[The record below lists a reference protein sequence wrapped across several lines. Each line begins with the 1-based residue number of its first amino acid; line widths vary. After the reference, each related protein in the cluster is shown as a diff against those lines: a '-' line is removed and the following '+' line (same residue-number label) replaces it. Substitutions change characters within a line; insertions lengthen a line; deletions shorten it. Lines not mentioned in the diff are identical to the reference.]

1 MKNIV
6 NFNNINSIYSPNIG
20 LEIHSKE
27 DFRENEIKLIDNAN
41 FNKNITFESWCAVG
55 TNVQLSYSTHGMFR
69 YFGKFP
75 PVIATY
81 LINTY
86 TSETDL
92 VIDPMSGSGTTAV
105 ECNLLNRSCVVND
118 INPMSTLLAK
128 VKSTY
133 ISQKTLLDTL
143 QHINNIYK
151 PLSIEEYNFEPTALT
166 NYKHWFLDETCNSL
180 RGLKKVI
187 SEIQNR
193 DVKDFFEIVFAS
205 IVRRVSKATT
215 QQGRLFLDIDTA
227 IPDALEFF
235 NKKAKKSILA
245 VSSLPA
251 NKKISIFNSD
261 IRSESLNK
269 YKGKAGL
276 VILHPPY
283 FNSYKYSSI
292 NSLETGWLGFDRVQY
307 RKHEI
312 REFFKVGKPEKVT
325 QYVDDMSEALIDA
338 LSLLKDDGV
347 LALMIGDAIIKGIYL
362 PVTQMIIDKINL
374 EDFNIEKIAIRVPK
388 YTEATWVASQR
399 RNSNNIGI
407 TLNDF
412 IIIFRKVKKSEE

>member
-1 MKNIV
+1 MKNLI
-6 NFNNINSIYSPNIG
+6 NFNKINSFYSENIG

-27 DFRENEIKLIDNAN
+27 EFKENEKKLIENAN
-41 FNKNITFESWCAVG
+41 FDKNNIFESWCAIG
-55 TNVQLSYSTHGMFR
+55 TNVQLAYSTHGIFR

-81 LINTY
+81 LINKY
-86 TSETDL
+86 TSEKDL

-105 ECNLLNRSCVVND
+105 ECSLLNRNCIVND
-118 INPMSTLLAK
+118 INPLSVLLAK

-133 ISQKTLLDTL
+133 IPEEILLNTL
-143 QHINNIYK
+143 NIIKDNYK
-151 PLSIEEYNFEPTALT
+151 PLTIDEYPFEPTALK
-166 NYKHWFLDETCNSL
+166 NYKHWFLDETCDSL
-180 RGLKKVI
+180 RGLKKLI
-187 SEIQNR
+187 DEIPNQE
-193 DVKDFFEIVFAS
+193 VKDFFTVIFAS

-227 IPDALEFF
+227 IPDAFEFF
-235 NKKAKKSILA
+235 YKKAKKSIVS
-245 VSSLPA
+245 VSSLPIN
-251 NKKISIFNSD
+251 NKVSIVNND
-261 IRSESLNK
+261 IRSGSLNK
-269 YKGKAGL
+269 YIGKANL

-292 NSLETGWLGFDRVQY
+292 NSLETGWLGFDRVVY
-307 RKHEI
+307 RKQEI

-325 QYVDDMSEALIDA
+325 QYVDDMYEALTDA
-338 LSLLKDDGV
+338 LSLLKDNGV
-347 LALMIGDAIIKGIYL
+347 LALMIGDAIIKGTYL
-362 PVTQMIIDKINL
+362 PVTQMLIDKIDTNYY
-374 EDFNIEKIAIRVPK
+374 NIEKIAIRIPK

-412 IIIFRKVKKSEE
+412 IVIFRKVKKSEK